1 MMRVLLDTH
10 ALLWWVFDDPRLTA
24 RAREVIGDVRNDVLV
39 SAATGWEIAIKHRL
53 GKLSGADELIRRFDE
68 LLAADGFLDLP
79 IRRAHALRAGGL
91 DHPHRDPFDRM
102 LAAQSMLEGV
112 PLVSADPVMARLGA
126 DVLW

>member
-39 SAATGWEIAIKHRL
+39 SAATAWEIAIKHRL

-79 IRRAHALRAGGL
+79 IRRAHALRAGDEVDKRTG
-91 DHPHRDPFDRM
+91 DKFD
-102 LAAQSMLEGV
+102 AQTDKGVDFAQRRTGEGDT
-112 PLVSADPVMARLGA
+112 AQ
-126 DVLW
+126 